1 MSGKSETEM
10 YTMSGDSGD
19 TGDTGD
25 SIVWKQVVIQNI
37 VKWMSETEI
46 YKRYTESRKTVL

>member
-19 TGDTGD
+19 SGD
-25 SIVWKQVVIQNI
+25 SGV
-37 VKWMSETEI
+37 ETGSHTGH
-46 YKRYTESRKTVL
+46 K

>member
-19 TGDTGD
+19 SGD
-25 SIVWKQVVIQNI
+25 SGV
-37 VKWMSETEI
+37 ETGSH
-46 YKRYTESRKTVL
+46 TEHK